1 MLSYFTDILDRPRQL
16 LYLPNRWNR
25 WATADREPIMRWT
38 QGCITLLG
46 DAAHPTLQ
54 YLAQGACMALEDA
67 VTLGEAVREARGDF
81 ARAFDLYQRARIIR
95 TARVTL
101 MAREIGRIS
110 ITLRASSAWCAMSCG
125 RDALPTSA
133 RVALWLARRAL
144 LGRALGTRASIVNVR
159 NQRLHKGF
167 TIPQLALFYGLKGGA
182 ISLFL
187 VIS

>member
-16 LYLPNRWNR
+16 LYLPNSWKR
-25 WATADREPIMRWT
+25 WATADREPIMQWT
-38 QGCITLLG
+38 LGRITLLG
-46 DAAHPTLQ
+46 VPHAPCCNTSRKAHAWRLKTRSRCLRQ
-54 YLAQGACMALEDA
+54 CAW
-67 VTLGEAVREARGDF
+67 
-81 ARAFDLYQRARIIR
+81 RAE
-95 TARVTL
+95 T
-101 MAREIGRIS
+101 S
-110 ITLRASSAWCAMSCG
+110 P
-125 RDALPTSA
+125 ALPTSA

-187 VIS
+187 VISQGWI